1 MFTGPAEWYE
11 DDLAIRMKL
20 KKRGDDGVQ
29 TKPVRRVVKPT
40 PEDRRQFVLDAHK
53 DCSKFRAFIAAA
65 CSYTGTTESELFGTG
80 RSSHT
85 SYTRK
90 LIAWFTHRQLGKS
103 YHWVGRKLLRDHSTI
118 VYIIQDVEA
127 KWPQFEAQI
136 RNVAEMIG
144 HEWVVE
150 KQ

>member
-29 TKPVRRVVKPT
+29 TKPVRQVVRLK
-40 PEDRRQFVLDAHK
+40 PEDRREFVLDAHR
-53 DCSKFRAFIAAA
+53 DCSKFQAFIDAA
-65 CSYTGTTESELFGTG
+65 CAYTGTTRSELFGTG
-80 RSSHT
+80 RFSHV

-90 LIAWFTHRQLGKS
+90 LIAWFAYHQLGKS
-103 YHWVGRKLLRDHSTI
+103 YHWIGRKLLRDHSTI
-118 VYIIQDVEA
+118 VYIIQDVNA

-136 RNVAEMIG
+136 RKVAEMIG
-144 HEWVVE
+144 HEWVSAE
-150 KQ
+150 